1 MYDFIILF
9 LSAMDLILDR
19 ASDSV
24 RAGARLS
31 GLEERMLDGTVD
43 LTSSS
48 REENPMDWSI
58 SLLSSSLGPTG

>member
-1 MYDFIILF
+1 MYDFITLF
-9 LSAMDLILDR
+9 LSAIDLILES

-48 REENPMDWSI
+48 SADIPMV
-58 SLLSSSLGPTG
+58 

>member
-1 MYDFIILF
+1 MYDFMTLF
-9 LSAMDLILDR
+9 LSAMDLILER

-48 REENPMDWSI
+48 RDDKPMD
-58 SLLSSSLGPTG
+58 